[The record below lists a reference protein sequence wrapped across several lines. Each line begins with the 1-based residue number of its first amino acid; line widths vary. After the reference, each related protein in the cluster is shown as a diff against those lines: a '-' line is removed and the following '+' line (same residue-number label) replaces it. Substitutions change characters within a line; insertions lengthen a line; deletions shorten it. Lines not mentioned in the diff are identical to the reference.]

1 MNDKNVMRKVWIA
14 SLVGSSIE
22 WFDYF
27 LYGTVAGLVF
37 YKVFFVADDPT
48 VGLLLSY
55 ASLALAF
62 IIRPFGGIIFGYI
75 GDKIGRKRTLVLT
88 LSIMG
93 IATVLMGLLPTYQA
107 IGVAA
112 PIILIILRLV
122 QGLGIGGE
130 WGGAVLL
137 AVEYAPKEKRGFY
150 GAFPQM
156 GVTIGL
162 FLGSGALSFITAVVF
177 PESFIAWGWRIP
189 FILSVLLVIFGLW
202 IRKGLDETPS
212 FIKMREAGEISKLP
226 FVEIFRNQWKEV
238 IIAVGGK
245 VVETAPFY
253 IFSTFIVSYG
263 TNHLGFTSS
272 QVLISIMI
280 ATIVTTLLMP
290 IMGRLSDKIG
300 RKNVYISGVNGI
312 ILFAFPYFW
321 LLEQRTFITLL
332 IATVLGLGVIW
343 SPITAVLGTMFSE
356 IFDAR
361 VRYTGVS
368 LGYQIGAA
376 VAGGTAP
383 LIATWLLVQFNN
395 SYVPVALYIILTAII
410 SLIAVI
416 TVRDKSNQELGEFN
430 KPNNE
435 VEKEL
440 KNILNRWRKL
450 ISNSPK
456 KKSPQMRAAND
467 DGTSKKSIRG
477 M

>member
-162 FLGSGALSFITAVVF
+162 FLGSGALSFITAVVS

-189 FILSVLLVIFGLW
+189 FILSVLLHFW
-202 IRKGLDETPS
+202 TLDPQ
-212 FIKMREAGEISKLP
+212 R
-226 FVEIFRNQWKEV
+226 
-238 IIAVGGK
+238 
-245 VVETAPFY
+245 
-253 IFSTFIVSYG
+253 
-263 TNHLGFTSS
+263 
-272 QVLISIMI
+272 
-280 ATIVTTLLMP
+280 
-290 IMGRLSDKIG
+290 IG
-300 RKNVYISGVNGI
+300 
-312 ILFAFPYFW
+312 
-321 LLEQRTFITLL
+321 
-332 IATVLGLGVIW
+332 
-343 SPITAVLGTMFSE
+343 
-356 IFDAR
+356 
-361 VRYTGVS
+361 
-368 LGYQIGAA
+368 
-376 VAGGTAP
+376 
-383 LIATWLLVQFNN
+383 
-395 SYVPVALYIILTAII
+395 
-410 SLIAVI
+410 
-416 TVRDKSNQELGEFN
+416 
-430 KPNNE
+430 
-435 VEKEL
+435 
-440 KNILNRWRKL
+440 
-450 ISNSPK
+450 
-456 KKSPQMRAAND
+456 
-467 DGTSKKSIRG
+467 
-477 M
+477 